1 MTLISFNRSIRFER
15 NFKKL
20 PHEVKEA
27 FYKQLQKFKMSH
39 PNLHPSLRVKGV
51 QGKKGVYEMTV
62 TMEIRAT
69 FEYTKDGV
77 LFRNIGSDHD
87 ETLKNA

>member
-1 MTLISFNRSIRFER
+1 MTLKSFRRSKRFER

-20 PHEVKEA
+20 PQEIKDA
-27 FYKQLQKFKMSH
+27 FYSQLKKFRTSH

-51 QGKKGVYEMTV
+51 QGKKGIYEMTV
-62 TMEIRAT
+62 TMDIRVT
-69 FEYTKDGV
+69 FEYAEDGM
-77 LFRNIGSDHD
+77 LFRNIGDHD

>member
-1 MTLISFNRSIRFER
+1 MTLKSFRRSKRFER

-20 PHEVKEA
+20 PQELKDA
-27 FYKQLQKFKMSH
+27 FYNQLKKFCTSH

-51 QGKKGVYEMTV
+51 QGKKGIYEMTV
-62 TMEIRAT
+62 TMDIRAT
-69 FEYTKDGV
+69 FEYTEDGM
-77 LFRNIGSDHD
+77 LFRNIGDHD

>member
-1 MTLISFNRSIRFER
+1 MTLKSFRRSKRFER

-20 PHEVKEA
+20 PQEIRDV
-27 FYKQLQKFKMSH
+27 FYNQLKKFRNSH

-51 QGKKGVYEMTV
+51 QGKKGIYEMTV
-62 TMEIRAT
+62 TMDIRAT
-69 FEYTKDGV
+69 FEYTEDGI
-77 LFRNIGSDHD
+77 LFRNIGDHD